1 NVGEEVTVEI
11 DDEKQTTA
19 VGDDGRWRVDL
30 SPKPAGGP
38 FELKISATN
47 KVVFNDVLFGDV
59 WICAGQSNMGFSLR
73 RAKDAETEIATA
85 NYPNLRFLT
94 IPTKSATEPLTD
106 FNAAWTACS
115 PKTARDFSAVAYFF
129 GRRLRETIQVPV
141 GLIEVAWGGASC
153 EAWIEP
159 RLLLEHP
166 ELSGLASP
174 ARLEKTPENQRAGAL
189 RNGMLEP
196 LKPFAIKG
204 VVWYQGEANAGRAW
218 QYRLLFPIAV
228 ESWRQDWEQGDFPF
242 YFVQLANFMAPRPQ
256 PGNSSWAELREAQ
269 SQAARQLRNVGC
281 AVAIDVGE
289 AADVHP
295 KDKKPVGE
303 LSTLLR
309 DDVSTVASSVSSVS
323 MRLIHLL
330 VRFAMYTG
338 YLLFLNWQMALITL
352 TIGPVM
358 LLMGRLFTPWME
370 KKGEKLRE
378 SETANEEAIQST
390 FGALTVIKLNSLRG
404 YVLRRFGKTWDDK
417 EKSDD
422 SSNAVEVLYDEV
434 SSFLGVVGSILIL
447 GVAAVLL
454 AKGHLMVGTVVAYLQ
469 LHNEI
474 VWPFIEMSSLWGQVV
489 QGKVSYGRLRQAMDI
504 RMETDAEDGGMTGV
518 ERIDVKNVSFSYGDG
533 HPVLKDVSFTA
544 NRGEVICLLGDN
556 GAGKSTLLKLISG
569 LYLPDEGGISLD
581 DISLTAG

>member
-1 NVGEEVTVEI
+1 PFSLVRSTVVSASVFAFFTVFTLGDVRVASAAVRLPRVFGSGMVLQRDATVPVWGWGDVGEKVTVEI
-11 DDEKQTTA
+11 AGEKQSTS
-19 VGDDGRWRVDL
+19 VGADGRWRVDL

-38 FELKISATN
+38 FELKVSATN
-47 KVVFNDVLFGDV
+47 KVVFKDVLFGDV

-73 RAKDAETEIATA
+73 RAKDADAEIATA

-94 IPTKSATEPLTD
+94 VPTKSATEPQTD
-106 FNAAWTACS
+106 FNATWAACS

-159 RLLLEHP
+159 RLLVEHP

-174 ARLEKTPENQRAGAL
+174 ARLEKTPENQRVGAL

-228 ESWRQDWEQGDFPF
+228 ESWRQDWEHGDFPF

-289 AADVHP
+289 TADVHP

-303 LSTLLR
+303 RLALLALAR
-309 DDVSTVASSVSSVS
+309 TYGVDVVCAGPEFRSMKIDGNRVVLTFDNTDGGLKIGANAQCDDA
-323 MRLIHLL
+323 
-330 VRFAMYTG
+330 
-338 YLLFLNWQMALITL
+338 
-352 TIGPVM
+352 
-358 LLMGRLFTPWME
+358 E
-370 KKGEKLRE
+370 
-378 SETANEEAIQST
+378 
-390 FGALTVIKLNSLRG
+390 LRG
-404 YVLRRFGKTWDDK
+404 FAVAGADRKFYWA
-417 EKSDD
+417 
-422 SSNAVEVLYDEV
+422 NAEIDGE
-434 SSFLGVVGSILIL
+434 
-447 GVAAVLL
+447 
-454 AKGHLMVGTVVAYLQ
+454 TVV
-469 LHNEI
+469 
-474 VWPFIEMSSLWGQVV
+474 
-489 QGKVSYGRLRQAMDI
+489 VSAP
-504 RMETDAEDGGMTGV
+504 EV
-518 ERIDVKNVSFSYGDG
+518 ER
-533 HPVLKDVSFTA
+533 PVAVRYAWAD
-544 NRGEVICLLGDN
+544 NPICNLTN
-556 GAGKSTLLKLISG
+556 GAG
-569 LYLPDEGGISLD
+569 LPASPFRSDVWPGVTVD
-581 DISLTAG
+581 AR

>member
-1 NVGEEVTVEI
+1 MFRPFSLVRSTVVSASVFALFTVFTFVDVRVASAAVRLPRVFGSGMVLQRDAKIPVWGWGNVGEEVTVEI

-47 KVVFNDVLFGDV
+47 KIVFNDVLFGDV
-59 WICAGQSNMGFSLR
+59 WICAGQSNMGFPLR
-73 RAKDAETEIATA
+73 RAKDAQAEIATA

-159 RLLLEHP
+159 RLLVEHP

-303 LSTLLR
+303 RLALLALAR
-309 DDVSTVASSVSSVS
+309 TYGVDVVCDGPEFRSMRVDGNRVVLTFDNIDGGLKSGANAQCDDV
-323 MRLIHLL
+323 
-330 VRFAMYTG
+330 
-338 YLLFLNWQMALITL
+338 
-352 TIGPVM
+352 
-358 LLMGRLFTPWME
+358 E
-370 KKGEKLRE
+370 
-378 SETANEEAIQST
+378 
-390 FGALTVIKLNSLRG
+390 LRG
-404 YVLRRFGKTWDDK
+404 F
-417 EKSDD
+417 
-422 SSNAVEVLYDEV
+422 AVAGADRKFYW
-434 SSFLGVVGSILIL
+434 
-447 GVAAVLL
+447 
-454 AKGHLMVGTVVAYLQ
+454 AKAEIDGETVV
-469 LHNEI
+469 
-474 VWPFIEMSSLWGQVV
+474 
-489 QGKVSYGRLRQAMDI
+489 VSAP
-504 RMETDAEDGGMTGV
+504 EV
-518 ERIDVKNVSFSYGDG
+518 ER
-533 HPVLKDVSFTA
+533 PVAVRYAWAD
-544 NRGEVICLLGDN
+544 NPICNLTN
-556 GAGKSTLLKLISG
+556 GAG
-569 LYLPDEGGISLD
+569 LPASPFRSDVWPGVTVD
-581 DISLTAG
+581 AR

>member
-1 NVGEEVTVEI
+1 MFRPFSLVRSTVVSASVFAFFTVFTFGDVRVASAAVRLPRVFGSGMVLQRDAPVPVWGWGDVGEKVTVEI
-11 DDEKQTTA
+11 AGEKQTAA
-19 VGDDGRWRVDL
+19 VGPDGRWRVDL
-30 SPKPAGGP
+30 SPKSAGGP

-47 KVVFNDVLFGDV
+47 KIIFTDVLFGDV

-73 RAKDAETEIATA
+73 RAKDADAEIATA

-94 IPTKSATEPLTD
+94 VPTKSATEPQTD
-106 FNAAWTACS
+106 FNATWAPCS

-129 GRRLRETIQVPV
+129 GRRLRETIKVPV

-159 RLLLEHP
+159 RFLVEHP

-228 ESWRQDWEQGDFPF
+228 ESWRQDWEQGDFPV

-303 LSTLLR
+303 RLALLALAR
-309 DDVSTVASSVSSVS
+309 TYGVDVVCDGPEFRS
-323 MRLIHLL
+323 MKIDGNR
-330 VRFAMYTG
+330 VV
-338 YLLFLNWQMALITL
+338 L
-352 TIGPVM
+352 TFDVGDGGELKIG
-358 LLMGRLFTPWME
+358 
-370 KKGEKLRE
+370 
-378 SETANEEAIQST
+378 ANAQCDAAE
-390 FGALTVIKLNSLRG
+390 LRG
-404 YVLRRFGKTWDDK
+404 F
-417 EKSDD
+417 
-422 SSNAVEVLYDEV
+422 AVAGADRKFYW
-434 SSFLGVVGSILIL
+434 
-447 GVAAVLL
+447 
-454 AKGHLMVGTVVAYLQ
+454 AKAEIDGETVV
-469 LHNEI
+469 
-474 VWPFIEMSSLWGQVV
+474 
-489 QGKVSYGRLRQAMDI
+489 VSAP
-504 RMETDAEDGGMTGV
+504 EV
-518 ERIDVKNVSFSYGDG
+518 ER
-533 HPVLKDVSFTA
+533 PVAVRYAWAD
-544 NRGEVICLLGDN
+544 NPICNLTN
-556 GAGKSTLLKLISG
+556 GAG
-569 LYLPDEGGISLD
+569 LPASPFRSDVWPGVTVD
-581 DISLTAG
+581 AR

>member
-1 NVGEEVTVEI
+1 MFRPFSLVRSTVVSASVFALFAVLTLVDVRVASAAVRLPRVFGSGMVLQRDAPVPVWGWGDVGEKVTVEI
-11 DDEKQTTA
+11 AGEKQTAA
-19 VGDDGRWRVDL
+19 VGPDGRWRVDL

-73 RAKDAETEIATA
+73 RAKNADAEIATA

-94 IPTKSATEPLTD
+94 VPTKSATEPQTD
-106 FNAAWTACS
+106 FNATWTACS

-159 RLLLEHP
+159 RLLVEHP

-228 ESWRQDWEQGDFPF
+228 ESWRQDWEQGDFPV

-303 LSTLLR
+303 RLALLALAR
-309 DDVSTVASSVSSVS
+309 TYGVDVVCDGPEFRS
-323 MRLIHLL
+323 MKIDGNR
-330 VRFAMYTG
+330 VV
-338 YLLFLNWQMALITL
+338 L
-352 TIGPVM
+352 TFDNTDGGLKIG
-358 LLMGRLFTPWME
+358 
-370 KKGEKLRE
+370 
-378 SETANEEAIQST
+378 
-390 FGALTVIKLNSLRG
+390 
-404 YVLRRFGKTWDDK
+404 
-417 EKSDD
+417 
-422 SSNAVEVLYDEV
+422 SNAQCDGAEL
-434 SSFLGVVGSILIL
+434 LGFA
-447 GVAAVLL
+447 VAGADRKFYW
-454 AKGHLMVGTVVAYLQ
+454 AKAEIDGETVV
-469 LHNEI
+469 
-474 VWPFIEMSSLWGQVV
+474 
-489 QGKVSYGRLRQAMDI
+489 VSAP
-504 RMETDAEDGGMTGV
+504 EV
-518 ERIDVKNVSFSYGDG
+518 ER
-533 HPVLKDVSFTA
+533 PVAVRYAWAD
-544 NRGEVICLLGDN
+544 NPICNLTN
-556 GAGKSTLLKLISG
+556 GAG
-569 LYLPDEGGISLD
+569 LPASPFRSDVWPGVTVD
-581 DISLTAG
+581 AR